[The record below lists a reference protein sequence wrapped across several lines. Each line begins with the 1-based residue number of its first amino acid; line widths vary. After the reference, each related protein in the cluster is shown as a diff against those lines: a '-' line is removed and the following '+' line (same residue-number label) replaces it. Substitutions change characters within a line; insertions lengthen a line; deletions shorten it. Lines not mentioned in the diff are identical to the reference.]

1 MDIEKESVVS
11 ENLTT
16 RQRIILYLA
25 MSVLMRLEL
34 KIELRITMLFFLTE
48 ALRIT
53 MLISLLLLAD

>member
-34 KIELRITMLFFLTE
+34 KIELRITMLFFFN
-48 ALRIT
+48 
-53 MLISLLLLAD
+53 